1 MNVLVIGGTGFIGR
15 EIVGK
20 LVQAGHRVHVPTRR
34 YAHGRPLMVYP
45 TVTLFEADVH
55 DDARLDDLVKGNH
68 VVINLVGI
76 LHSRPGSPYGPDF
89 DRAHV
94 QLPARIAKACVSH
107 GVSQLIHVSALG
119 ASEQGPS
126 GYSRSKADGEK
137 AIRQALAGSATTL
150 TIFRPSVVFG
160 RDDQFMNM
168 FARLAKVFPVL
179 PLAGARAKLQPVYV
193 GDVAQAVTRVVGLS
207 IAAGKT
213 YDLAGP
219 RAYALG
225 ELVKLASAW
234 SGHPRSVI
242 EMPMSIGRMQ
252 AALFEMLPGQP
263 IMSRDNLDSLKVDNV
278 SDRPMDPDLNLVPTP
293 LESVAPSYLR

>member
-34 YAHGRPLMVYP
+34 YVHGRPLMVYP

-55 DDARLDDLVKGNH
+55 DDTQLEDLVKGSD
-68 VVINLVGI
+68 VVINLVGV
-76 LHSRPGSPYGPDF
+76 LHSRAGSPYGPDF

-94 QLPARIAKACVSH
+94 QLPTRLARACVRH
-107 GVSQLIHVSALG
+107 AVKQLIHISALG
-119 ASEQGPS
+119 ASDQGPS
-126 GYSRSKADGEK
+126 AYSRSKAAGEN
-137 AIRQALAGSATTL
+137 AIRQGLAGSSTTF

-168 FARLAKVFPVL
+168 FARLAKMFPVL
-179 PLAGARAKLQPVYV
+179 PLAGARAKLQPVFV
-193 GDVAQAVTRVVGLS
+193 GDVAQAVERVIGLS
-207 IAAGKT
+207 IARGKT

-219 RAYALG
+219 RAYTLG
-225 ELVKLASAW
+225 ELVRLASVW
-234 SGHPRSVI
+234 SGHPRQVV

-252 AALFEMLPGQP
+252 AALFELLPGQP

>member
-55 DDARLDDLVKGNH
+55 DDTQLDDLVKGCD
-68 VVINLVGI
+68 VVINLVGV
-76 LHSRPGSPYGPDF
+76 LHSRQGTPYGADF
-89 DRAHV
+89 ERAHV

-107 GVSQLIHVSALG
+107 GVGQLIHISALG

-126 GYSRSKADGEK
+126 AYSRSKADGEK
-137 AIRQALAGSATTL
+137 AIRQGLAGSSTAF

-168 FARLAKVFPVL
+168 FARLARVFPVL
-179 PLAGARAKLQPVYV
+179 PLAGARARLQPVFV

-219 RAYALG
+219 HAYTLG
-225 ELVKLASAW
+225 ELVRLASVW
-234 SGHPRSVI
+234 SGHPRRVM

-278 SDRPMDPDLNLVPTP
+278 CDRPMDPDLNLVPTP
-293 LESVAPSYLR
+293 LESIAPSYLR

>member
-34 YAHGRPLMVYP
+34 YVHGRPLMVYP
-45 TVTLFEADVH
+45 TVTLFEADIH
-55 DDARLDDLVKGNH
+55 DDAQLDDLVKGCD
-68 VVINLVGI
+68 VVVNLVGV
-76 LHSRPGSPYGPDF
+76 LHSRPGNPYGPDF
-89 DRAHV
+89 ERAHV
-94 QLPARIAKACVSH
+94 QLPDRIAKACLRH
-107 GVSQLIHVSALG
+107 GVKQLIHLSALG
-119 ASEQGPS
+119 ASDQGPS
-126 GYSRSKADGEK
+126 GYSRSKAAGEQ
-137 AIRQALAGSATTL
+137 AIRQVLAGSQTTF

-168 FARLAKVFPVL
+168 FAKLARVFPIL
-179 PLAGARAKLQPVYV
+179 PLAGAKAKLQPIFV
-193 GDVAQAVTRVVGLS
+193 GDVAQAVVRVIGLS
-207 IAAGKT
+207 LAVGKT

-225 ELVKLASAW
+225 ELVRLASVW
-234 SGHPRSVI
+234 SGHPRHVVD
-242 EMPMSIGRMQ
+242 MPMSIGRMQ

-278 SDRPMDPDLNLVPTP
+278 TDRPMDPDLNLVPTP

>member
-1 MNVLVIGGTGFIGR
+1 MNVLVVGGTGFIGR
-15 EIVGK
+15 EVIGK
-20 LVQAGHRVHVPTRR
+20 LVQAGHQVHVPTRR

-55 DDARLDDLVKGNH
+55 DDGALDGLVKGCD
-68 VVINLVGI
+68 VVINLVGV
-76 LHSRPGSPYGPDF
+76 LHSRSGTPYGPDF
-89 DRAHV
+89 ARAHV
-94 QLPARIAKACVSH
+94 QLPERLAKACLRH

-126 GYSRSKADGEK
+126 AYSRSKAAGEK
-137 AIRQALAGSATTL
+137 AIRQALAGSEVSF

-179 PLAGARAKLQPVYV
+179 PLAGARAKLQPVFV
-193 GDVAQAVTRVVGLS
+193 GDVAQAVSSVIGLS
-207 IAAGKT
+207 VAAGKT

-219 RAYALG
+219 RAYSLG
-225 ELVKLASAW
+225 ELVRLAAAW
-234 SGHPRSVI
+234 SGHPRTVI

-252 AALFEMLPGQP
+252 AAFFEMLPGQP

-278 SDRPMDPDLNLVPTP
+278 TDRPMDPDLNLVPTP
-293 LESVAPSYLR
+293 LESIAPTYLR

>member
-15 EIVGK
+15 EVVGK

-34 YAHGRPLMVYP
+34 YVHGRLLMVYP

-55 DDARLDDLVKGNH
+55 DDAQLDDLVKGND
-68 VVINLVGI
+68 VVINLVGV
-76 LHSRPGSPYGPDF
+76 LHSRHGSPYGSDF
-89 DRAHV
+89 ERAHV
-94 QLPARIAKACVSH
+94 QLPTRIGKACVRH
-107 GVSQLIHVSALG
+107 DVAQLIHVSALG

-126 GYSRSKADGEK
+126 AYLRSKADGEK
-137 AIRQALAGSATTL
+137 AIRQVLAGSSTTF
-150 TIFRPSVVFG
+150 TMFRPSVVFG

-168 FARLAKVFPVL
+168 FARLARLFPVL

-193 GDVAQAVTRVVGLS
+193 GDVAQAVTRVIGLS

-219 RAYALG
+219 RAYSLG
-225 ELVKLASAW
+225 ELVKLASVW
-234 SGHPRSVI
+234 SGHPRQII

>member
-1 MNVLVIGGTGFIGR
+1 MNVLVIGGTGFVGR

-55 DDARLDDLVKGNH
+55 DDAKLDDLVRGND

-76 LHSRPGSPYGPDF
+76 LHSRQGSPYGPDF
-89 DRAHV
+89 ERAHV

-107 GVSQLIHVSALG
+107 GVAQLIHVSALG

-126 GYSRSKADGEK
+126 AYSRSKADGEK
-137 AIRQALAGSATTL
+137 AIRQVLAGSSTRF

-179 PLAGARAKLQPVYV
+179 PLAGARAKLQPIYV

-207 IAAGKT
+207 VAAGKT

-225 ELVKLASAW
+225 ELVKLASVW
-234 SGHPRSVI
+234 SGHPRPVF
-242 EMPMSIGRMQ
+242 EMPMSIGRIQ

>member
-20 LVQAGHRVHVPTRR
+20 LVQAGHRVNVPTRR
-34 YAHGRPLMVYP
+34 YVHGRPLMVYP
-45 TVTLFEADVH
+45 TVTLFEADIH
-55 DDARLDDLVKGNH
+55 DDAQLDDLVKGCD
-68 VVINLVGI
+68 VVVNLVGV
-76 LHSRPGSPYGPDF
+76 LHSRPGNPYGSDF

-94 QLPARIAKACVSH
+94 QLPGRIAKACVRH
-107 GVSQLIHVSALG
+107 GAKQLIHVSALG

-126 GYSRSKADGEK
+126 GYARSKAAGEQ
-137 AIRQALAGSATTL
+137 AVRQALAGSQTTF

-168 FARLAKVFPVL
+168 FAKLARFFPVL
-179 PLAGARAKLQPVYV
+179 PLAGASAKLQPIFV
-193 GDVAQAVTRVVGLS
+193 GDVAQAVVRVIGLS
-207 IAAGKT
+207 LAAGKT

-219 RAYALG
+219 RAYTLG
-225 ELVKLASAW
+225 ELVRLASVW
-234 SGHPRSVI
+234 SGHPRHVVN
-242 EMPMSIGRMQ
+242 MPMSIGRMQ
-252 AALFEMLPGQP
+252 ATLFEMLPGQP

>member
-55 DDARLDDLVKGNH
+55 DDTQLDDLVKGCD
-68 VVINLVGI
+68 VVINLVGV
-76 LHSRPGSPYGPDF
+76 LHSRQGTPYGADF
-89 DRAHV
+89 ERAHV

-107 GVSQLIHVSALG
+107 GVGQLIHISALG

-126 GYSRSKADGEK
+126 AYSRSKADGEK
-137 AIRQALAGSATTL
+137 AIRQGLAGSSTAF

-168 FARLAKVFPVL
+168 FARLARVFPVL
-179 PLAGARAKLQPVYV
+179 PLAGARARLQPVFV

-219 RAYALG
+219 HAYTLG
-225 ELVKLASAW
+225 ELVRLASVW
-234 SGHPRSVI
+234 SGHPRRVM

-293 LESVAPSYLR
+293 LESIAPSYLR

>member
-55 DDARLDDLVKGNH
+55 DDTQLDDMVKGCD
-68 VVINLVGI
+68 VVINLVGV
-76 LHSRPGSPYGPDF
+76 LHSRQGTPYGADF
-89 DRAHV
+89 ERAHV

-107 GVSQLIHVSALG
+107 GVGQLIHISALG

-126 GYSRSKADGEK
+126 AYSRSKADGEK
-137 AIRQALAGSATTL
+137 AIRQGLAGSSTAF

-168 FARLAKVFPVL
+168 FARLARVFPVL
-179 PLAGARAKLQPVYV
+179 PLAGARARLQPVFV

-219 RAYALG
+219 HAYTLG
-225 ELVKLASAW
+225 ELVRLASVW
-234 SGHPRSVI
+234 SGHPRRVM

-293 LESVAPSYLR
+293 LESIAPSYLR

>member
-1 MNVLVIGGTGFIGR
+1 MNVLLIGGTGLIGR

-34 YAHGRPLMVYP
+34 YTHGRPLMVHP
-45 TVTLFEADVH
+45 TVTLFEADVL
-55 DDARLDDLVKGNH
+55 DDAQLDGLVKGSD
-68 VVINLVGI
+68 VVINLVGV
-76 LHSRPGSPYGPDF
+76 LHSRPGNPYGADF

-94 QLPARIAKACVSH
+94 QLPGRIARACVRH
-107 GVSQLIHVSALG
+107 GVKQLIHVSALG

-126 GYSRSKADGEK
+126 AYSRSKAAGEN
-137 AIRQALAGSATTL
+137 AIRQVLAGSPTTF

-168 FARLAKVFPVL
+168 FARLAKMFPVL
-179 PLAGARAKLQPVYV
+179 PLAGARAKLQPVFV
-193 GDVAQAVTRVVGLS
+193 GDVAQAVVRVLDLS
-207 IAAGKT
+207 VAAGKT

-219 RAYALG
+219 RAYPLG
-225 ELVKLASAW
+225 ELVRLASVW
-234 SGHPRSVI
+234 SGHPRRVV

-252 AALFEMLPGQP
+252 AALFEMLPGEP

-293 LESVAPSYLR
+293 LESVAPTYLR

>member
-34 YAHGRPLMVYP
+34 YVHGRPLMVYP
-45 TVTLFEADVH
+45 TVTLFEADIH
-55 DDARLDDLVKGNH
+55 DDAQLDDLVKGCD
-68 VVINLVGI
+68 VVVNLVGV
-76 LHSRPGSPYGPDF
+76 LHSRPGNPYGSDF

-94 QLPARIAKACVSH
+94 QLPGRIAKACVRH
-107 GVSQLIHVSALG
+107 GAKQLIHVSALG

-126 GYSRSKADGEK
+126 GYARSKAAGEQ
-137 AIRQALAGSATTL
+137 AVRQALAGSQTTF

-168 FARLAKVFPVL
+168 FAKLARFFPVL
-179 PLAGARAKLQPVYV
+179 PLAGASAKLQPIFV
-193 GDVAQAVTRVVGLS
+193 GDVAQAVVRVIGLS
-207 IAAGKT
+207 LAAGKT

-219 RAYALG
+219 RAYTLG
-225 ELVKLASAW
+225 ELVRLASVW
-234 SGHPRSVI
+234 SGHPRHVVN
-242 EMPMSIGRMQ
+242 MPMSIGRMQ
-252 AALFEMLPGQP
+252 ATLFEMLPGQP

>member
-34 YAHGRPLMVYP
+34 YVHGRPLMVYP
-45 TVTLFEADVH
+45 TVTLFEADIH
-55 DDARLDDLVKGNH
+55 DDAHLDDLVKGCD
-68 VVINLVGI
+68 VVVNLVGV
-76 LHSRPGSPYGPDF
+76 LHSRPGNPYGPDF

-94 QLPARIAKACVSH
+94 QLPGRIAKACVLH
-107 GVSQLIHVSALG
+107 GVKQLIHVSALG

-126 GYSRSKADGEK
+126 GYTRSKAAGEK
-137 AIRQALAGSATTL
+137 AVRQALAGSQTTF

-168 FARLAKVFPVL
+168 FAKLARFFPVL
-179 PLAGARAKLQPVYV
+179 PLAGASAKLQPIFV
-193 GDVAQAVTRVVGLS
+193 GDVAQAVVRVMGLS
-207 IAAGKT
+207 HAAGKT

-219 RAYALG
+219 RAYSLG
-225 ELVKLASAW
+225 ELVRLASVW
-234 SGHPRSVI
+234 SGHPRHVV